1 MTPARQYRILIIEDD
16 QTLNHMLA
24 DHIGRMGHT
33 AIGVFDRAGAMDVMT
48 EFDPDLAILDLR
60 LPDTDG
66 MTFLSELRDYCPVLV
81 ITAFGTID
89 QAVRAVRSGA
99 GDYLVKPVS
108 TATLELALQRFFNA
122 LELRRDLDYWRA
134 QARAT
139 DPPAIIGD
147 SAAMTELR
155 RLVALYAP
163 AETPVLILGEPGTG
177 KETVARVIH
186 ATSPRA
192 NGRFVPVDCGPGLE
206 PGDLFGSAQGRGGR
220 DGLLAAA
227 DAGTIYLSG
236 IDRLSEEVQL
246 RLLRAIETLSFSAR
260 PGGATRAATARF
272 VLSSSLSAEALA
284 QAARRNELLHYLGP
298 FTIEIAPLRERRE
311 DIALLAGHH
320 LANRSF
326 QRNVEK
332 SLAPAAI
339 AALERH
345 DWPGNVR
352 ELKNTIER
360 ALIMSQGA
368 SEITTRH
375 LHAPLAQ
382 RPVGV
387 ESGFTL
393 HFDTTPTLDEM
404 RDAYVARLLSMHG
417 GNRRLV
423 ASVLGIS
430 ERNLY
435 RLIRPT

>member
-16 QTLNHMLA
+16 QTLNRMLS
-24 DHIGRMGHT
+24 DHIGRMGHIAT
-33 AIGVFDRAGAMDVMT
+33 GVLDRAGAMEVLT

-66 MTFLSELRDYCPVLV
+66 MTFVSELRDYCPVLV

-89 QAVRAVRSGA
+89 QAVQAVRSGA

-108 TATLELALQRFFNA
+108 PATLELALQRFFNA

-134 QARAT
+134 QSRLA

-147 SAAMTELR
+147 SPAMSELR
-155 RLVALYAP
+155 RQVALYAP

-186 ATSPRA
+186 AMSPRA

-206 PGDLFGSAQGRGGR
+206 PGDLFGSQQGRGGR

-236 IDRLSEEVQL
+236 IDRLSEEVQQ

-260 PGGATRAATARF
+260 PGGAARTATARF

-284 QAARRNELLHYLGP
+284 LAATRNELLHYLGP
-298 FTIEIAPLRERRE
+298 FVIEIAPLRAHRE
-311 DIALLAGHH
+311 DIALLAQHH

-326 QRNVEK
+326 QRNVDK
-332 SLAPAAI
+332 TLAPSAI
-339 AALERH
+339 AALERY

-368 SEITTRH
+368 GEISTRH
-375 LHAPLAQ
+375 LHAPLARN
-382 RPVGV
+382 RPGA

-393 HFDTTPTLDEM
+393 HFDAPPTLDQM
-404 RDAYVARLLSMHG
+404 RDAYVERLLGLHE

-435 RLIRPT
+435 RLIKRD